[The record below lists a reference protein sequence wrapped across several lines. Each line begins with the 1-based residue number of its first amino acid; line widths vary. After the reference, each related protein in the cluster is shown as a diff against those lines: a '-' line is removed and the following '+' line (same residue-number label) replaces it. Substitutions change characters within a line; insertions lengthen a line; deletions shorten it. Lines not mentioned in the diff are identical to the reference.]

1 MPRGV
6 KKGNLA
12 DVVTDGAIEEDLSE
26 EAVGTIMQRIPGP
39 NPEFKSK
46 IERVVKDYVSR
57 QAHLGGILEYTSHT
71 AVVDPEHTLVWDWNQ
86 ATVTENNSA
95 ALMPLILRP
104 SEQGTT
110 GTLKEIIILKSRF
123 SFAPMNNKYIASSS
137 VLPGNSTTWQQ
148 LASKAKGPTSIE
160 PDVIVL
166 KRING
171 VWYLYIV
178 ELKIGAGQADKSNPK
193 EHIQLMRGKRLI
205 QYYIDEY
212 GSDIKPENIKLYF
225 CAWMHGTA
233 KKVVDFKRWE
243 PAEGNAQWDAHVLQ
257 GPDKYAE
264 VIGVKGRF
272 IDAMLKKLES
282 YRQEA
287 LASIFKKF
295 TSKTGRYYDEW
306 QQLQKKIVNNLRAHP
321 KNFEAAGEPPAFAP
335 HPLIS
340 AKGYSGKVK
349 TFAAGVKNA
358 VQLLGK
364 SKSPSQFTGARLTA
378 KVRDARRKAH
388 VYYKNFKLRYKERLR
403 RSGQTTNQPESVFI
417 SAFLTATPRTGT
429 TPRAKSINLASRQNI
444 ERNVNRIAREA
455 LSLHSQS
462 KFKNFANAKA
472 RFSALAARIKNSNHP
487 ANFKNTVA
495 TIRATINRL
504 PGPASRPP
512 VERKR
517 KATNTPTETSL
528 IFIKGFQNMP
538 NTQAKKVLKTLGG
551 AQTVMAS
558 LNGKGQA
565 ITNSQL
571 RNAINASVPK
581 QTRTSVRAGG
591 TARRVYSNSPGSPM
605 NIPMA
610 AASARAPSSTPR
622 RKATPAAKTARGRA
636 ASARPSPNRTPS
648 GTVRG

>member
-1 MPRGV
+1 MPRGKRV
-6 KKGNLA
+6 ITKPTDVADGLA
-12 DVVTDGAIEEDLSE
+12 DGAIEEDII
-26 EAVGTIMQRIPGP
+26 GTIMQRIPGP
-39 NPEFKSK
+39 SEEFKKK

-57 QAHLGGILEYTSHT
+57 QAHLGGILEYTAHT
-71 AVVDPEHTLVWDWNQ
+71 AVSDSEHTLVWDWNQ
-86 ATVTENNSA
+86 TTVLSDEVNKSNED
-95 ALMPLILRP
+95 ALMPLILNP
-104 SEQGTT
+104 SRQGPNI
-110 GTLKEIIILKSRF
+110 KEIIILKSRF
-123 SFAPMNNKYIASSS
+123 SFAPLNINSIANSSI
-137 VLPGNSTTWQQ
+137 LPGNSTTWEQIT
-148 LASKAKGPTSIE
+148 KMAKGPGSIE

-166 KRING
+166 KRIDG

-178 ELKIGAGQADKSNPK
+178 ELKIGAGQAEMSKPK
-193 EHIQLMRGKRLI
+193 EHFQLMRGKRLM
-205 QYYIDEY
+205 QYYIDKY
-212 GSDIKPENIKLYF
+212 KDISEIKKENIKLYF

-233 KKVVDFKRWE
+233 KPKVDFKRWE

-306 QQLQKKIVNNLRAHP
+306 QKLQKKIVNNLRAHP
-321 KNFEAAGEPPAFAP
+321 KNFEAVGEPPAFAP

-358 VQLLGK
+358 VQLVGK
-364 SKSPSQFTGARLTA
+364 SKSPTHFTGARLTA

-403 RSGQTTNQPESVFI
+403 RSGQPTNQPESVFI
-417 SAFLTATPRTGT
+417 SAFLTATPITGT

-472 RFSALAARIKNSNHP
+472 RFGALAARIKNSNHP

-504 PGPASRPP
+504 PGPTTKPP

-528 IFIKGFQNMP
+528 LFIKGFQNMP
-538 NTQAKKVLKTLGG
+538 NAQAKKVLKTLGG

-558 LNGKGQA
+558 LNGKGRV

-581 QTRTSVRAGG
+581 QARTSVRAGG

-605 NIPMA
+605 NLPMA

-622 RKATPAAKTARGRA
+622 RKATPAKT
-636 ASARPSPNRTPS
+636 ARPSPKRQTSSVNLNMK
-648 GTVRG
+648 